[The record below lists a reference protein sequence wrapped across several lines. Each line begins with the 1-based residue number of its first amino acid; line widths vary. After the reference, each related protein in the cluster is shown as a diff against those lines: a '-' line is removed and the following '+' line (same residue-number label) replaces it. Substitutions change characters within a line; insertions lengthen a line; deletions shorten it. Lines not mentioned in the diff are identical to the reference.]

1 MLSFLEACIIIENEI
16 LNFEINC
23 EKVSIED
30 AINRTIAE
38 SLIADVDLPS
48 FNNSAV
54 DGIAVKY
61 EDGTTKWKI
70 SDEIS
75 AGNFNDSE
83 YKDSV
88 EIMTGAKLP
97 EIFDTVIPLEDY
109 RMINDSAVLNENAKI
124 CKGMNVRYKASDAKV
139 NEVIISKNTFLTAR
153 NISGAVSCGSSE
165 INVYKKLIFGILA
178 TGDELIPINETPK
191 DDKLRVSN
199 NYGLSAA
206 VTLIHQQSI
215 NFGFINDDYNKLKNK
230 LKEMLKS
237 ECDILIT
244 TGGVS
249 VGKYDYVKEIFSE
262 LGVDEIFWKV
272 YIKPG
277 KPIFFGKYENNG
289 MSKLIFALPGNPV
302 SSLVNFDVLVKP
314 SILKKYS
321 QPQPLKFKAILK
333 NDIKKNDAKR
343 HFVSG
348 IIDVNKNEVIT
359 HSSQSSGN
367 LAGFSKSNCLVEINE
382 KTLNPKNGD
391 IVECIMI

>member
-1 MLSFLEACIIIENEI
+1 MRVLSNRGQEMPSSPIRRLVPFADKAVADGKHVYYLNIGQPDIKTPETFLNPIKTMDMPVVAYG
-16 LNFEINC
+16 
-23 EKVSIED
+23 
-30 AINRTIAE
+30 
-38 SLIADVDLPS
+38 P
-48 FNNSAV
+48 
-54 DGIAVKY
+54 
-61 EDGTTKWKI
+61 
-70 SDEIS
+70 S
-75 AGNFNDSE
+75 AGLMSLRKKFAE
-83 YKDSV
+83 YYKR
-88 EIMTGAKLP
+88 
-97 EIFDTVIPLEDY
+97 FD
-109 RMINDSAVLNENAKI
+109 
-124 CKGMNVRYKASDAKV
+124 
-139 NEVIISKNTFLTAR
+139 
-153 NISGAVSCGSSE
+153 
-165 INVYKKLIFGILA
+165 INVEA
-178 TGDELIPINETPK
+178 N
-191 DDKLRVSN
+191 
-199 NYGLSAA
+199 
-206 VTLIHQQSI
+206 
-215 NFGFINDDYNKLKNK
+215 
-230 LKEMLKS
+230 
-237 ECDILIT
+237 DILIT

-333 NDIKKNDAKR
+333 NDIKKNDTKR